1 MTRGHSPVPVINGQW
16 LTPTNLSMKL
26 QIFFMVHKLWTIMTW
41 KFWPFSRV
49 NISVQIIFIIR
60 TKNRENPQFSR
71 HYESRIQ
78 YAAYCMHNFPL
89 FRSSDSKYGPFWTW
103 HALPSVFYQNFSSF
117 RFFSDWFIY
126 QNSKFFCLLF
136 CFSARVGIMPLVSI
150 WLFAKDSGRITSC

>member
-26 QIFFMVHKLWTIMTW
+26 QIFFMVHKLWIIMTW

-71 HYESRIQ
+71 HYDNNAVNI
-78 YAAYCMHNFPL
+78 
-89 FRSSDSKYGPFWTW
+89 G
-103 HALPSVFYQNFSSF
+103 QN
-117 RFFSDWFIY
+117 
-126 QNSKFFCLLF
+126 
-136 CFSARVGIMPLVSI
+136 
-150 WLFAKDSGRITSC
+150 